1 MSAIIIKPL
10 VTEKTDKLGKL
21 NRYTFKVAKD
31 ANRLEIKK
39 AIESMYGVK
48 VEDVNTTV
56 LPGKLKTRYTK
67 KGMTR
72 GIRPAFKKAYIT
84 LKDGETLDIYATL

>member
-39 AIESMYGVK
+39 AIETMYGVK
-48 VEDVNTTV
+48 VEDVNTAV
-56 LPGKLKTRYTK
+56 LPGKLKIRHTK

-72 GIRPAFKKAYIT
+72 GIRPAFKKAYVT